1 MKPYFEGGVCVKSL
15 EGLEMS
21 PLKMWGRGIGLI
33 VGSHVRKVKINFD
46 TKKRN
51 LGSKNSVLMG
61 KDCGKIGRLGGG
73 DN

>member
-1 MKPYFEGGVCVKSL
+1 MKPL
-15 EGLEMS
+15 EGLAMS
-21 PLKMWGRGIGLI
+21 PLKIWGRGIGLI
-33 VGSHVRKVKINFD
+33 VGSHIRKVKINFD

-61 KDCGKIGRLGGG
+61 KDCGKRGRLGGG